1 MILMVLYWFLI
12 SLAVNCVLNSARAI
26 NQSFSL
32 VRAKLGCVDSNF
44 ANKNVEKRLVSF
56 ELKIKTLDG

>member
-12 SLAVNCVLNSARAI
+12 SLAVNCVLNSVRAI
-26 NQSFSL
+26 YQCFSL

>member
-1 MILMVLYWFLI
+1 MILMVLDWFLI
-12 SLAVNCVLNSARAI
+12 SLAVNCVISSARAT
-26 NQSFSL
+26 NQCFSL

-56 ELKIKTLDG
+56 ELKTKTLDG